1 MIPSINNMNLRHK
14 FFVWSGLILAAFSLL
29 LSLLYYQHMK
39 SILIQEALDKS
50 EVILQEVE
58 SIREYVKEVLRPKMR
73 ELYKDD
79 TFILEA
85 MSTTHVSL
93 SIMKRFG
100 RRMKGYVFRRVSLN
114 PLNPDNLANGFEEE
128 MFDWFEVNPGRR
140 LWQGIV
146 SRNNKAFF
154 VSMEPDYFESGCL
167 RCHGDYRKAPK
178 SLIERYGTKGGFRF
192 KEGDIG
198 GIDSVSIPVTGAL
211 ARITRDSIIVFLV
224 IFTSAMLA
232 LFFLNLLFGRLV
244 INRLSRVSSSLL
256 QEDDLGGNQDIG
268 KAPDKPDVDELDSLH
283 LSLRTLTRYVK
294 IARKG
299 SGLQPDFI
307 GPYTIGAPLA
317 PGTLSWLYEGL
328 DTRTEQP
335 VTLKLGF
342 EEVMIN
348 PLYAA
353 CFHAELKILQ
363 SVKHENLL
371 TQKRREGE
379 ALVLEP
385 FQGMDFAQWI
395 KKREETEK
403 SFTFLLGQLC
413 DLIATLHAGGVV
425 HHDLRPGVF
434 LVTEDEMLKL
444 FDMGH
449 AFHRDIPDLIL
460 SSGLGPQGDL
470 RYMAPELIQGR
481 RGDPRSD
488 IYSLGILLHLLYT
501 KTLPFTHK
509 KASLKTWL
517 GIKKEVRPP
526 RAFNEDIPGDI
537 EEIIL
542 KAMAWEIED
551 RYQWVEDLWEDLQRA
566 EQHEVV

>member
-1 MIPSINNMNLRHK
+1 MNNMNLRHK
-14 FFVWSGLILAAFSLL
+14 FFVWSGLILAGFSLL

-39 SILIQEALDKS
+39 SILVQEALDKS

-58 SIREYVKEVLRPKMR
+58 AIREYVKEVLRPKMR
-73 ELYKDD
+73 ELHRDD

-114 PLNPDNLANGFEEE
+114 PLNPDNMANGFEEE
-128 MFDWFEVNPGRR
+128 MFDWFEENPNSR

-146 SRNNKAFF
+146 RRDGKAFF

-167 RCHGDYRKAPK
+167 RCHGDYHNAPK
-178 SLIERYGTKGGFRF
+178 SLIEHYGTQGGFRF
-192 KEGDIG
+192 QEGELG

-211 ARITRDSIIVFLV
+211 ARITRDSIIVFFV
-224 IFTSAMLA
+224 IFSSAMLA
-232 LFFLNLLFGRLV
+232 LFLFNLLFGRLV
-244 INRLSRVSSSLL
+244 ITRLNRVSASLL
-256 QEDDLGGNQDIG
+256 QDNGLNGESGDATLLDRG
-268 KAPDKPDVDELDSLH
+268 DVDELESLR
-283 LSLRTLTRYVK
+283 LSLGTLTRYVK
-294 IARKG
+294 NARKG
-299 SGLQPDFI
+299 AGLQPDFL

-317 PGTLSWLYEGL
+317 PGTLSWIYEGV

-335 VTLKLGF
+335 VSLKLGF

-353 CFHAELKILQ
+353 CFHAELKIMQ
-363 SVKHENLL
+363 SVIHENLL
-371 TQKRREGE
+371 IPGRREGE
-379 ALVLEP
+379 ALILEP
-385 FQGMDFAQWI
+385 FQGMDLEQWMSI
-395 KKREETEK
+395 QKETVK
-403 SFTFLLGQLC
+403 SLPLLLEQLC
-413 DLIATLHAGGVV
+413 DLVATLHSGGVV
-425 HHDLRPGVF
+425 LHDLRPGVF
-434 LVTEDEMLKL
+434 LITDDNVLKL

-449 AFHRDIPDLIL
+449 AFQRDIPDVIL

-488 IYSLGILLHLLYT
+488 IYSLGVMLHLLYT
-501 KTLPFTHK
+501 KTLPFRNK
-509 KASLKTWL
+509 KASIKAWL
-517 GIKKEVRPP
+517 NMKKEVQPP
-526 RAFNEDIPGDI
+526 TAFHEKIPGDI
-537 EEIIL
+537 ENIIV
-542 KAMAWEIED
+542 KAMAWDMEE

-566 EQHEVV
+566 ERRAG